1 MSDNGP
7 PFLSNEFAA
16 FASQYGFDHITSSPR
31 YQQSND
37 FIERMVQT
45 VKQSMTKCAAAGHDL
60 NLAMLIDRATP
71 LTASILSPAE
81 LLNRRKYRAL
91 LPTRS
96 PIQNPHCQIVQK
108 QMIED
113 KYKRSEHYKKTARD
127 LPSLPQHQ
135 RVYIKVDPQCNRWAP
150 ATVTNCKTPVVSQ
163 PRSYSVETKD
173 GIQLVRNRRFIHPAQ
188 ETAPLTTKPNVC
200 SMTTAVAVND
210 QDVISKAESY
220 RDNLTIFNK
229 ELKLLSIKREMLHN
243 QLLQPRLMSLT

>member
-1 MSDNGP
+1 MGCLKPLCQTMAHHSCQTNLQP
-7 PFLSNEFAA
+7 LQ
-16 FASQYGFDHITSSPR
+16 ASTVLTTSLLVLVI
-31 YQQSND
+31 ND

-135 RVYIKVDPQCNRWAP
+135 RVYIQVDPQCNRWAS

-163 PRSYSVETKD
+163 LRSYSVETKD

-188 ETAPLTTKPNVC
+188 ETAPLTTKPNV
-200 SMTTAVAVND
+200 
-210 QDVISKAESY
+210 QY
-220 RDNLTIFNK
+220 DNRSSS
-229 ELKLLSIKREMLHN
+229 ER
-243 QLLQPRLMSLT
+243 PRCHFET